1 MIKFT
6 SFDLHN
12 SDGTYIRFYSDELIK
27 TAEYSSELK
36 DRLAKLE
43 KKAGK
48 TYVLVNAMGSGETW
62 GSNRNGDYFPDVA
75 LSRDHKTFEKL
86 GHAYKHHVNKDPEKS
101 FGQVKVSVFNPDMHR
116 VELVIELDDAR
127 AKEILDRIEKG
138 EYPAVSMGT
147 KVPYD
152 ICSICGKKSKRIS
165 DYCNH
170 FKFEMN
176 TILPDGRKVY
186 AINDTDLKFFDIS
199 FVRIPADRTASVLSK
214 VAEIKGAIPS
224 AAIAQEELKK
234 AGVKESAISK
244 MVDGVVDAVDTDP
257 KRLIYGSQIDMPK
270 DELKQILNDHSLKE
284 VLATFLGMRIVPKPM
299 EFQTIVLTKA
309 GQAKLAER
317 AESENKLLMDLDEE
331 MEVPSDLSLEAFN
344 DKLAEKIAHWAPGMS
359 LSKPHIMRRVLV
371 KRAELATN
379 PTPAVI
385 TINPGVHSPKTILPE
400 SSTFSPTKNPL
411 VPMLGLGALYIG
423 YNSLMNTIGLGK
435 TIGQVSEFERFLL
448 SKPWLIPIVL
458 GAAAMG
464 TVGVQDALFNKNA
477 AIGFPTRVLIG
488 VPASYLYAGSQE
500 AKLQKGEPITEF
512 GDFVRRHPAITG
524 VATTVGIGQMQK
536 LLKMKPLSKLA
547 SADIIDRLA
556 SGLTPEKFDQLYND
570 IIDVTP

>member
-36 DRLAKLE
+36 DRLSKLE
-43 KKAGK
+43 KKAEK

-101 FGQVKVSVFNPDMHR
+101 FGQVKISVFNPDMHR
-116 VELVIELDDAR
+116 VELVIELDNAR
-127 AKEILDRIEKG
+127 AKEILERIEKG

-152 ICSICGKKSKRIS
+152 VCSVCGKKSKRIT

-170 FKFEMN
+170 LKFEMN

-214 VAEIKGAIPS
+214 VASVTAAVPS
-224 AAIAQEELKK
+224 ALVAQQELKS
-234 AGVKESAISK
+234 AGIKESAISK
-244 MVDGVVDAVDTDP
+244 MVDGIVDAVDTDP
-257 KRLIYGSQIDMPK
+257 KRLIYGSQVDMPK
-270 DELKQILNDHSLKE
+270 DELKQILTDHSLKE

-317 AESENKLLMDLDEE
+317 AESENRLLMDLDEE
-331 MEVPSDLSLEAFN
+331 MEIPSDLSLEAFN

-359 LSKPHIMRRVLV
+359 LTKPHIMRRVLV
-371 KRAELATN
+371 KRAESPVA
-379 PTPAVI
+379 I
-385 TINPGVHSPKTILPE
+385 TINPGMHAPALTSPET
-400 SSTFSPTKNPL
+400 STFSPTKNPL

-423 YNSLMNTIGLGK
+423 YNSLMNTMGLGK
-435 TIGQVSEFERFLL
+435 TVGQVGEFEKFLL

-477 AIGFPTRVLIG
+477 AMGFPTRVLIG
-488 VPASYLYAGSQE
+488 VPSSYLYAGSQE
-500 AKLQKGEPITEF
+500 AKLQKGEPITEL
-512 GDFVRRHPAITG
+512 GDFVRRHPALTG
-524 VATTVGIGQMQK
+524 VAATVGIGQMQK
-536 LLKMKPLSKLA
+536 LLKAKPLAKFA
-547 SADIIDRLA
+547 SVDIIDRLV